1 MFQDPAL
8 FTPPTVGCN
17 IMTRLQ
23 KIILII
29 LTISLVSCKFN
40 QDNRVEYND
49 YELGQRIDN
58 NWIIMS
64 YDEERNFKLLK
75 NASDSNQFCKTIGD
89 TIWYLLI
96 ENINEIKAFILKEN
110 YDRVF
115 KTIAEEKYIEN
126 VAGIWN
132 CYQYQWINTKDSL
145 EIRLSKCEFEKN
157 EIFEKWTLEI
167 QNLKLAD
174 DLNRYND
181 TYYNLKHP
189 RMNELF

>member
-1 MFQDPAL
+1 
-8 FTPPTVGCN
+8 
-17 IMTRLQ
+17 MTRLQ

-40 QDNRVEYND
+40 RDTRVEYND

-64 YDEERNFKLLK
+64 FDEERNFKLLK
-75 NASDSNQFCKTIGD
+75 NASDSNQICKTIGD
-89 TIWYLLI
+89 TIWYLLV
-96 ENINEIKAFILKEN
+96 ENISENKAFILKEN

-145 EIRLSKCEFEKN
+145 EIRLSKCGFGKN

-181 TYYNLKHP
+181 PYYNLKHP